1 MEPEFTWDLFV
12 DGASSSA
19 RNGARILSKGP
30 DGINVCYALRF
41 DFLASNNMAKHK
53 ALTNDMQIATQV
65 AVKTLKS
72 TTILNWS

>member
-19 RNGARILSKGP
+19 KRGARILSKGP